1 MSIERR
7 CKWYDDVITY
17 IPSCKLT
24 SKTKL
29 ESFEWSKKE
38 LDKDKLEAS
47 EKTQLMGDGSSE
59 LISDLSMEE
68 IDISDTYIS

>member
-17 IPSCKLT
+17 ISPCKLN